1 MIFNVKM
8 SGKYCF
14 DKIADEVKDMFLILF
29 IIQVNGLQHTLLLA
43 TYMENCNSSFLKVN
57 SMNLS

>member
-14 DKIADEVKDMFLILF
+14 DKIADEVKDMYVILF
-29 IIQVNGLQHTLLLA
+29 VIPVNGLQRTLLLL
-43 TYMENCNSSFLKVN
+43 TYMEKWKIRFSTLIQ
-57 SMNLS
+57 

>member
-14 DKIADEVKDMFLILF
+14 DKIADEVKDMFVILF
-29 IIQVNGLQHTLLLA
+29 IIPVNGLQRTLLLV
-43 TYMENCNSSFLKVN
+43 TYMENCKVRF
-57 SMNLS
+57 SKLIQ